1 MLRDIG
7 STILTDFPLVVV
19 VALRSGDFLQLS
31 KCLSVTL
38 PQKPVVQVQKSIL
51 TWSLVALATLPQKPF
66 VQVQKYPHLVFGHI
80 GQSEQAPTS
89 STPSTG
95 CPLLLGFG

>member
-89 STPSTG
+89 SSTKDEW
-95 CPLLLGFG
+95 